1 MIYNV
6 RSRIRDW
13 KKDLF
18 VHTQNRLTF
27 QYSALLMVF
36 LALFI
41 TIVYFLVNTTIS
53 HEQEQQLQLLA
64 DQQASVIK
72 NALQD
77 GKLSPEELDNI
88 NALQES
94 GNQFFY
100 EIVDPKGQM
109 IFGKAVIERLQPDIF
124 HALQGWIPQ
133 SNEIRY
139 ETMLIHPKRHKGPHE
154 APPHEKDLH
163 PGPPPKEERHPI
175 DLMMTGRAIYQGD
188 QLVGVFYTGKD
199 VSFYYELSHRLLII
213 LVTLGILFLGIAF
226 LLSYFMSRRAMIPI
240 RNSFERQQEL
250 VADVS
255 HELRTP
261 LSILNSSL
269 DVFKME
275 EDHLSD
281 FSRKVLGNMQ
291 GEIKRMTKLVSDLLT
306 LARSDSGVADL
317 QYERFDLVL
326 PAEQLM
332 ASTQTLA
339 HSKEINL
346 QLNAPSDLL
355 VYGDQERIKQL
366 LYILLDNAIKY
377 TPNGGEVN
385 VTLSADTREKQPVL
399 RIVVQDTG
407 SGIPLEEQ
415 GRIFDRFYR
424 VDKNRSRQLGGTGLG
439 LSIAKWIVEAH
450 HGMIQVTSTP
460 GKGST
465 FTVRIPH

>member
-1 MIYNV
+1 
-6 RSRIRDW
+6 
-13 KKDLF
+13 
-18 VHTQNRLTF
+18 
-27 QYSALLMVF
+27 MVF

>member
-1 MIYNV
+1 MIYNI

-36 LALFI
+36 LTLFI

-64 DQQASVIK
+64 DQQASVLT

-139 ETMLIHPKRHKGPHE
+139 ETMLIHPKRHQGPHE
-154 APPHEKDLH
+154 AHL
-163 PGPPPKEERHPI
+163 GPPPQEERHPI

-240 RNSFERQQEL
+240 RKSFERQREL

-275 EDHLSD
+275 EEHLSD

-306 LARSDSGVADL
+306 LARSDSGAADL

-326 PAEQLM
+326 PAEQLV

-339 HSKEINL
+339 HSKEMNL
-346 QLNAPSDLL
+346 QLTAPSELL

-377 TPNGGEVN
+377 TPNGGEVK
-385 VTLSADTREKQPVL
+385 VTLSADTHEKQPAL
-399 RIVVQDTG
+399 QIVVQDTG

-439 LSIAKWIVEAH
+439 LSIAKWIVKAH
-450 HGMIQVTSTP
+450 HGTIQVSSTP
-460 GKGST
+460 GKGSR
-465 FTVRIPH
+465 FTVRIPLRYANG